1 MRPHRYSFLSGE
13 LFMSESSLKGRA
25 ALPVTRRR
33 IRVTAIAFLL
43 FAAYLATN
51 IFKLQYFKY
60 DYYKQKVYD
69 QITTSSAMRAK
80 RGNIYDANMNLLAT
94 TRTVWRVFL
103 SSRDIKKAEKED
115 GKDYGGQITDGLS
128 SLLGVDREN
137 LLSKIRNTNV
147 LDITV
152 KRSVEEEEYRAVLN
166 FIREAGLEKLIFT
179 EAQTSRYYPAGTMA
193 AHVLGFTGSDNQGLY
208 GLEYKYEKTLA
219 GKDGYY
225 VYAKDANGQALPTE
239 YATYFPAEDGYSLVT
254 TLDSYIQSALE
265 GELEKIRIN
274 HLVNN
279 RVAGIVMDTKTGAIL
294 AMATSSPFDPNDPY
308 TLDSVSEAKLAASG
322 LAAGSDE
329 YRAYKREL
337 MQIMW
342 SNKAVSETYEP
353 GSTFKIVT
361 VATALEQGVATM
373 SDRFSCIGYYEVG
386 GWHIKCHKVKGHG
399 SGFTLAYG
407 LQMSCNPTMMQLA
420 ERIGA
425 QSFYDSVGKFGY
437 FEKTGIDL
445 PSEASTIFHKPENIG
460 STELATAS
468 FGQRFKV
475 TIIGQLTA
483 IAAVANGGN
492 LVTPHVVERV
502 IDSDG
507 NTVSQFENS
516 VRRRVISEEVARTVS
531 AVLEEGVSGDG
542 GAKNARV
549 PGYKIAAKTGT
560 SQKFDVLDANGN
572 SYLRIG
578 STVAFA
584 PSDESGIA
592 VIIVVDEPTCA
603 VKYGSVVAAPYVAEV
618 MAKALPYLGYA
629 REGGDDEITV
639 ENYVGMHVETAKKKL
654 SDAKIPFEVVGS
666 GSTVLRQTPTG
677 GENVTASLSRV
688 ILYTEE
694 TPSDTIIVPS
704 LVGKSAAEANRIAID
719 AGFNICIRGVKD
731 FLSVDGAK
739 VAAQSL
745 PEGTLA
751 KRGDVIVLTLLYY
764 DSED

>member
-1 MRPHRYSFLSGE
+1 
-13 LFMSESSLKGRA
+13 MSEPSLKGRA

-103 SSRDIKKAEKED
+103 SSRDIKKAEKAD
-115 GKDYGGQITDGLS
+115 GKDYGGQIADGLS
-128 SLLGVDREN
+128 SLLDVDREI

-507 NTVSQFENS
+507 NTVSQFENT

>member
-13 LFMSESSLKGRA
+13 SFMSEPSLKGRA

-60 DYYKQKVYD
+60 DYYKQRVYD

-103 SSRDIKKAEKED
+103 SSRDIKKAEKAD
-115 GKDYGGQITDGLS
+115 GKDYGGQIADGLS
-128 SLLGVDREN
+128 SLLGIDREI

-147 LDITV
+147 LDITI

-308 TLDSVSEAKLAASG
+308 TLDSVSETKLAASG

-329 YRAYKREL
+329 YRAYRREL

-507 NTVSQFENS
+507 NTVSQFENT

-618 MAKALPYLGYA
+618 MAKVLPYLGYT
-629 REGGDDEITV
+629 RVGDDDEITV
-639 ENYVGMHVETAKKKL
+639 ENYVGMHIETAKKKL

-694 TPSDTIIVPS
+694 TPTDTIIVPS
-704 LVGKSAAEANRIAID
+704 LVGKSAAEANRIAVD

-745 PEGTLA
+745 PEGALA

>member
-1 MRPHRYSFLSGE
+1 MRHHRYHFFVRRN
-13 LFMSESSLKGRA
+13 FMSAFSVADSA
-25 ALPVTRRR
+25 AFPVARRR
-33 IRVTAIAFLL
+33 IRITSLAFLL
-43 FAAYLATN
+43 FAAYLVTN
-51 IFKLQYFKY
+51 IFRLQYFRH
-60 DYYKQKVYD
+60 DYYKEKVYN

-103 SSRDIKKAEKED
+103 STRDIKKAEKESGED
-115 GKDYGGQITDGLS
+115 FGGKIAEGLS
-128 SLLGVDREN
+128 SILGINREN
-137 LLSKIRNTNV
+137 LLAKIRNTNV
-147 LDITV
+147 LDVTV
-152 KRSVEEEEYRAVLN
+152 KQRVEETEYRSVLA
-166 FIREAGLEKLIFT
+166 FIESEGLEDLIFT
-179 EAQTSRYYPAGTMA
+179 EAQTSRYYPSGTLA

-208 GLEYKYEKTLA
+208 GLEYRYEETLA

-239 YATYFPAEDGYSLVT
+239 YSTYFPAEDGYSLIT

-274 HLVNN
+274 HQVNN
-279 RVAGIVMDTKTGAIL
+279 RVTGIVMDTKSGAIL

-308 TLDSVSEAKLAASG
+308 TLDSVSEAKLAATGFSP
-322 LAAGSDE
+322 GSDE
-329 YRAYKREL
+329 YRAKKREL

-342 SNKAVSETYEP
+342 SNKAISETYEP

-361 VATALEQGVATM
+361 VATALERGVATM

-386 GWHIKCHKVKGHG
+386 GWHIKCHKIKGHG
-399 SGFTLAYG
+399 SNFTLAYG
-407 LQMSCNPTMMQLA
+407 LQMSCNPTMMQLG

-425 QSFYDSVGKFGY
+425 AGFYDSVGKFGY
-437 FEKTGIDL
+437 FEKTGVDL

-475 TIIGQLTA
+475 TVIAQLTA

-492 LVTPHVVERV
+492 LVTPYIVDRV

-507 NTVSQFENS
+507 NTVTKHEST

-531 AVLEEGVSGDG
+531 VVLEEGVSGDG

-560 SQKFDVLDANGN
+560 SQKFDILDANGN

-592 VIIVVDEPTCA
+592 VIIVVDEPTSA

-618 MAKALPYLGYA
+618 MAKALPYLGYDKS
-629 REGGDDEITV
+629 GDDGEITV
-639 ENYVGMHVETAKKKL
+639 ENYVGMHIDTAKKKL
-654 SDAKIPFEVVGS
+654 SDAGIPFLVVGN
-666 GSTVLRQTPTG
+666 GSTVLRQTPD
-677 GENVTASLSRV
+677 GEERVTAALSRV

-694 TPSDTIIVPS
+694 TVSDTVEVPD
-704 LVGKSAAEANRIAID
+704 LIGLPAAEANRIAVD
-719 AGFNICIRGVKD
+719 AGLNIRICGVKD

-739 VAAQSL
+739 VAMQSL
-745 PEGTLA
+745 PPGSTAE
-751 KRGDVIVLTLLYY
+751 RGSVIVLTLLYY